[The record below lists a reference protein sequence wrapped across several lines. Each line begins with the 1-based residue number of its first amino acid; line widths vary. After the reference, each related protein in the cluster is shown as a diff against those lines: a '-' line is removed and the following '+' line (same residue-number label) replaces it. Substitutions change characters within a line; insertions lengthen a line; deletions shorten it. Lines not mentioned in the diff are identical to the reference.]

1 MMLCLELYS
10 MSHTERRGLAS
21 TETSGKF
28 LLYYVRTLNSGF
40 SDFVCRLFI
49 VLKPF
54 ASFGHV

>member
-21 TETSGKF
+21 TEASGKF

-49 VLKPF
+49 MEF
-54 ASFGHV
+54 